1 VFSWDDSPDL
11 NITPLVDVML
21 VLMAILM
28 VTAPTMTYQEKIE
41 LPQGSKSSTVKKA
54 KTLTIEMD
62 RDKKIHFNNDSYE
75 LDTFADD
82 FVNKSV
88 DYNKESDV
96 FIRADKELKYKNIM
110 YLLKSIKAAGFYKV
124 SLITE

>member
-1 VFSWDDSPDL
+1 
-11 NITPLVDVML
+11 
-21 VLMAILM
+21 
-28 VTAPTMTYQEKIE
+28 
-41 LPQGSKSSTVKKA
+41 
-54 KTLTIEMD
+54 MD
-62 RDKKIHFNNDSYE
+62 RDKKIHFNKDTYE